1 MARKPNHGFEKR
13 KREQQRAE
21 RATARRNRKQ
31 ERAAAG
37 PVDRVG
43 IGGEDPDLAGIIVGP
58 QPRDEVSA
66 EEAKRVVERAMNPGA
81 VSGERAVRTT
91 RLFVGN
97 LDFDATEVDIREVFT
112 AAGFKV
118 KEAPVVRD
126 RNTGQSRGF
135 AFVEVEGPKEATR
148 AISELNGVE
157 LAGRSLR
164 ISLADKPGR

>member
-21 RATARRNRKQ
+21 RAAARRNRKM

-37 PVDRVG
+37 PSRVG
-43 IGGEDPDLAGIIVGP
+43 VGGEDPDLAGIVVGP
-58 QPRDEVSA
+58 QPKDEVSA

-81 VSGERAVRTT
+81 ALGGERAVRTT

-97 LDFDATEVDIREVFT
+97 LDFDATEQDIRDVFG

-157 LAGRSLR
+157 LAGRALR

>member
-21 RATARRNRKQ
+21 RAQNRRNRKM
-31 ERAAAG
+31 ERSASG
-37 PVDRVG
+37 PSRPG
-43 IGGEDPDLAGIIVGP
+43 IAGEDPDLVGIVVGP

-66 EEAKRVVERAMNPGA
+66 EEAKRVVERAMNPGS
-81 VSGERAVRTT
+81 VGGGERAIRTT

-97 LDFDATEVDIREVFT
+97 LDFDATEEDIRGVFST
-112 AAGFKV
+112 AGFKV

-157 LAGRSLR
+157 LAGRGLR